1 MFLKVLLYFFGFI
14 IFYNLCLYIAKTRE
28 GMEGQCSGPS
38 VTDNNARI
46 TLLEKEVKQLNEL
59 QDKVNKL
66 TPIVEQNQ
74 KSILNSSKQSASSM
88 TSETGASAAS
98 DMFTK

>member
-14 IFYNLCLYIAKTRE
+14 FFYNFCLYITKTRE
-28 GMEGQCSGPS
+28 GMEGKCSGPT

-46 TLLEKEVKQLNEL
+46 TLLEKEVKELNEL
-59 QDKVNKL
+59 RDKVNKL

-74 KSILNSSKQSASSM
+74 KSILNNSKQQASSA
-88 TSETGASAAS
+88 TEAADS
-98 DMFTK
+98 LGLSGN